1 MSLTAVSMRLYTL
14 GKSLGNRLEEITMRM
29 YIQPSWTDAAE
40 DHDMWSGGNGQY
52 RGDPSIN
59 LSTFDSKG
67 RARMEAFSDS
77 AIESLKKRKTS
88 VPLADRILPQ
98 QRRVRLLTEQLYEL
112 EAEKKAGMNV
122 HTYSQLRDILICK
135 RERAE
140 VLLKRATSVKP
151 IRSDDEYPE
160 ESLSESIQTPYY
172 GRDFTYTTD
181 DKVQDNSDIG
191 CQWIDDLSSENSLKK
206 ILQKGCKGWRKL
218 VLLSQATKRYIKTLQ
233 EV

>member
-1 MSLTAVSMRLYTL
+1 MKLYTR
-14 GKSLGNRLEEITMRM
+14 GKSLGKRLEEATMRM

-77 AIESLKKRKTS
+77 AIESLRKKKTS
-88 VPLADRILPQ
+88 VPLVDRVLPQ
-98 QRRVRLLTEQLYEL
+98 AKRVRLLTEQLYEL

-140 VLLKRATSVKP
+140 FLLKRASSVKP
-151 IRSDDEYPE
+151 TRADEEYSE
-160 ESLSESIQTPYY
+160 DSFSESIHNPYY
-172 GRDFTYTTD
+172 GRDYAYSNVERPQGEGSTW
-181 DKVQDNSDIG
+181 V
-191 CQWIDDLSSENSLKK
+191 DDLPDSNSLKYPIK
-206 ILQKGCKGWRKL
+206 KALHIFKTL
-218 VLLSQATKRYIKTLQ
+218 VRWHQASKRYIKTLK